1 MRYMELIR
9 SCVFFL
15 FILLCITVNIIVS
28 QMSIVGAVINVMP
41 ILILHPSLKL
51 PWFDKLFIFFVLNIL
66 IGPFI
71 SFNFDELKLV
81 NLGRIDYFIG
91 NLIIIYYLFVQNR
104 YNIKR
109 SHCIFI
115 FLLSV
120 FLFFS
125 FVFDSSDLIVKFNE
139 YYGFYSKLSV
149 AFSLYLIVSNLDKIT
164 NGYVK
169 QLLFLLVFLHLSLSI
184 IQLFYPFYIRIGSIE
199 SGIHIGGR
207 LFNRPLGFFES
218 SYVYG
223 VHTIFLCYLFIKV
236 CGRGKINDLVVIL
249 LCLVSFLSTR
259 SALLAFVVFL
269 FFVSIRKI
277 YSYQKYVI
285 MFLGSLCFIYLMRSN
300 VELFLVDQSNSTKLL
315 LWYLTLKEFF
325 FNSTFTQLL
334 FGHGMDSASYISLAL
349 PNFVNELS
357 FDAVYDNRVDLR
369 EGFPIHNVYVQTLFE
384 HGILVFFAVIVPVF
398 KSIQYS
404 LKRDTDLFL
413 VFLLLTIFF
422 QYLLH
427 NGIFAVYLYL
437 ICLIG
442 LGNIK
447 NAY

>member
-1 MRYMELIR
+1 M
-9 SCVFFL
+9 
-15 FILLCITVNIIVS
+15 
-28 QMSIVGAVINVMP
+28 
-41 ILILHPSLKL
+41 
-51 PWFDKLFIFFVLNIL
+51 
-66 IGPFI
+66 
-71 SFNFDELKLV
+71 
-81 NLGRIDYFIG
+81 
-91 NLIIIYYLFVQNR
+91 
-104 YNIKR
+104 
-109 SHCIFI
+109 
-115 FLLSV
+115 
-120 FLFFS
+120 
-125 FVFDSSDLIVKFNE
+125 
-139 YYGFYSKLSV
+139 
-149 AFSLYLIVSNLDKIT
+149 
-164 NGYVK
+164 
-169 QLLFLLVFLHLSLSI
+169 
-184 IQLFYPFYIRIGSIE
+184 
-199 SGIHIGGR
+199 
-207 LFNRPLGFFES
+207 
-218 SYVYG
+218 
-223 VHTIFLCYLFIKV
+223 
-236 CGRGKINDLVVIL
+236 
-249 LCLVSFLSTR
+249 
-259 SALLAFVVFL
+259 
-269 FFVSIRKI
+269 
-277 YSYQKYVI
+277 
-285 MFLGSLCFIYLMRSN
+285 
-300 VELFLVDQSNSTKLL
+300 ELFLVDQSNSTKLL

-334 FGHGMDSASYISLAL
+334 FGHGIDSASYISLAL